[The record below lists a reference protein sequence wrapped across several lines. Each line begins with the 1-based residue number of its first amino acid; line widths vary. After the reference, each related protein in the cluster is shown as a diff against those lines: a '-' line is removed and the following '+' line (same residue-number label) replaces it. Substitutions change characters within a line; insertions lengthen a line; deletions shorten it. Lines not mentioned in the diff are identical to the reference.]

1 MADDN
6 LEKTNVYVEPD
17 DMSAD
22 ASDKTVVLARE
33 SQMDGDD
40 KTVVLNTAPQPNDDA
55 TLMGMSDATLMGMSD
70 ATLIG
75 MSDATL
81 VGMSDATLVGMSDA
95 TLVGGSSNKN
105 SMERTMRPGGAASS
119 AANANASSTN
129 VFNLKGI
136 DYKEVSCL
144 SDNSGEAQIY
154 LVERDGKQYVLKL
167 YYPNFDINKKLLQLV
182 RSFQFEMIVDL
193 MDYGRTYKEG
203 KNRYYELM
211 EYLRGGTL
219 KDVKLNG
226 DFNRF
231 RRLAL
236 QAAAALAYCHKNH
249 LLHKDVKPTNYFFRD
264 EAQQELVLGDF
275 GISSIQETEGKSF
288 RTTQAR
294 TPIYAAPE
302 MYTDVIDGV
311 VEITFAADFYSL
323 GMTLFT
329 LWLGESPMSS
339 NERAMMKQKNE
350 GRLPRLNELPDP
362 VKRIVQGLTSVNQ
375 QTRWGYDEVE
385 RWFKGEDVAVDISSP
400 FLRYKSFVVDP
411 ERNLIAENVK
421 ELVPLLID
429 NEQLATNYLYSGRI
443 VQWLESSGNVK
454 LATVVKDI
462 LTNRYPTDQ
471 KAGYIASC
479 FAMDPTIK
487 YIDVNGRECEDAT
500 SIVLTLLSNQEK
512 YALLLLNP
520 NDALFLWLESKDM
533 GDVTRMRSYF
543 QPDVD
548 GKISVFRMVYE
559 LDPSIPFLT
568 HLPSSSITEIVHDFG
583 YEKVREEDWR
593 ALCDGRLL
601 SWLYSHADMGVC
613 EAVKQLTFDAE
624 YSRTLAYKVLYRL
637 ASDIPYDLREA
648 NSPEKIGTLL
658 AYDLVQA
665 QHANTEELLAIAK
678 EYVDPDERFHFYAK
692 QQGWLRLLSE
702 ADACFDL
709 NSEENRER
717 LSAYDLRTALY
728 RFCRILGAKPVYF
741 LPNGVSLADGRDVD
755 SKKHPQI
762 KTEMRNGGFMQWM
775 SVFYHEDP
783 NQQFEEEY
791 SYERELEQWVLK
803 LGELDPQ
810 NLYFRRFS
818 KAIEETKSRV
828 REVRDEWLSARY
840 KDMFFK
846 FGFYGLC
853 GLWVLLVLILGLDD
867 RSYIFKHHLTTI
879 IYPLGGMTGLII
891 AVRAYFRGY
900 GTLVSMLFG
909 SLGLLSAF
917 ITYFIL
923 KTVDTHVP
931 AIFHLVVLLLTAV
944 YILIA
949 WYTDLSRE
957 HKTDTKFINDA
968 LKKEDIKSTL
978 LEPLYYTFKTK
989 SSRYKSSHFS
999 VLDEVDDHIHSLS
1012 GESVIHYIMWSL
1024 LTIVMIGE
1032 LCLFSPKLIG
1042 WKHQTTKPQQESV
1055 K

>member
-40 KTVVLNTAPQPNDDA
+40 KTVVLNTAPQPND
-55 TLMGMSDATLMGMSD
+55 DATLMGMSD

-692 QQGWLRLLSE
+692 QQGWLQLLSE

>member
-1 MADDN
+1 
-6 LEKTNVYVEPD
+6 
-17 DMSAD
+17 
-22 ASDKTVVLARE
+22 
-33 SQMDGDD
+33 
-40 KTVVLNTAPQPNDDA
+40 
-55 TLMGMSDATLMGMSD
+55 
-70 ATLIG
+70 
-75 MSDATL
+75 
-81 VGMSDATLVGMSDA
+81 
-95 TLVGGSSNKN
+95 
-105 SMERTMRPGGAASS
+105 MRPGGAASS

>member
-55 TLMGMSDATLMGMSD
+55 TLIGMSDATLVGMSD
-70 ATLIG
+70 V
-75 MSDATL
+75 TL

>member
-1 MADDN
+1 
-6 LEKTNVYVEPD
+6 
-17 DMSAD
+17 
-22 ASDKTVVLARE
+22 
-33 SQMDGDD
+33 
-40 KTVVLNTAPQPNDDA
+40 
-55 TLMGMSDATLMGMSD
+55 
-70 ATLIG
+70 
-75 MSDATL
+75 
-81 VGMSDATLVGMSDA
+81 
-95 TLVGGSSNKN
+95 
-105 SMERTMRPGGAASS
+105 
-119 AANANASSTN
+119 
-129 VFNLKGI
+129 
-136 DYKEVSCL
+136 
-144 SDNSGEAQIY
+144 
-154 LVERDGKQYVLKL
+154 
-167 YYPNFDINKKLLQLV
+167 
-182 RSFQFEMIVDL
+182 
-193 MDYGRTYKEG
+193 
-203 KNRYYELM
+203 
-211 EYLRGGTL
+211 
-219 KDVKLNG
+219 
-226 DFNRF
+226 
-231 RRLAL
+231 
-236 QAAAALAYCHKNH
+236 
-249 LLHKDVKPTNYFFRD
+249 
-264 EAQQELVLGDF
+264 
-275 GISSIQETEGKSF
+275 
-288 RTTQAR
+288 
-294 TPIYAAPE
+294 
-302 MYTDVIDGV
+302 
-311 VEITFAADFYSL
+311 
-323 GMTLFT
+323 
-329 LWLGESPMSS
+329 
-339 NERAMMKQKNE
+339 
-350 GRLPRLNELPDP
+350 
-362 VKRIVQGLTSVNQ
+362 
-375 QTRWGYDEVE
+375 
-385 RWFKGEDVAVDISSP
+385 
-400 FLRYKSFVVDP
+400 
-411 ERNLIAENVK
+411 
-421 ELVPLLID
+421 
-429 NEQLATNYLYSGRI
+429 
-443 VQWLESSGNVK
+443 
-454 LATVVKDI
+454 
-462 LTNRYPTDQ
+462 
-471 KAGYIASC
+471 
-479 FAMDPTIK
+479 
-487 YIDVNGRECEDAT
+487 
-500 SIVLTLLSNQEK
+500 
-512 YALLLLNP
+512 
-520 NDALFLWLESKDM
+520 
-533 GDVTRMRSYF
+533 MRSYF

-867 RSYIFKHHLTTI
+867 RSYLFKHHLTTI

>member
-55 TLMGMSDATLMGMSD
+55 TLMGMSDATLIGMSD
-70 ATLIG
+70 ATLVG

-182 RSFQFEMIVDL
+182 RSFQFEMIVNL

>member
-55 TLMGMSDATLMGMSD
+55 TLMGMSDATLIGMSD
-70 ATLIG
+70 ATLVG

>member
-40 KTVVLNTAPQPNDDA
+40 KTVVLNTAPQPND
-55 TLMGMSDATLMGMSD
+55 DATLMGMSD